1 LQAPTLNA
9 RSQARPE
16 PHPRVDLRR
25 RMATEA
31 LGCGLLV
38 VALEGAHHIAE
49 HLGASA
55 MEGRLFMSLAAGS
68 VLACLTLALR
78 PLSGAHFNP
87 ALTFADALEE
97 GAPWQEVPL
106 YALAQLLGGLAGRL
120 LAHLMCSE
128 PLLIAVR
135 APAASSAQFLT
146 EVVATFGLLVVVC
159 GCVRT
164 RPSATPFAIA
174 IYVAATVW
182 FTDSRSLANPAL
194 VLARAASARP
204 SVIRP
209 FEVESFVAAQ
219 LLGAALAVCL
229 FRWLFGR
236 SEPDTRPR
244 TVVFACAEPGPA
256 HLATALFNSLA
267 HPQRAHATVAH
278 PPTGGEPVPT
288 AVENLMRQAG
298 LTPTSLRLRA
308 EEPGWLIL
316 LEMPGV
322 PPPSHSYQ
330 ERWLLPAQPLS
341 SATEARAL
349 AEELRPRIRQLLAR
363 QGWERLHLVEGP
375 SPEGPHAVT

>member
-1 LQAPTLNA
+1 
-9 RSQARPE
+9 
-16 PHPRVDLRR
+16 
-25 RMATEA
+25 MATEA

-55 MEGRLFMSLAAGS
+55 LEGRLFMSLAAGS
-68 VLACLTLALR
+68 VLACLTLVLR

-106 YALAQLLGGLAGRL
+106 YALSQLLGGLAGRF

-135 APAASSAQFLT
+135 APAASNAQFLT

-159 GCVRT
+159 GCVRL
-164 RPSATPFAIA
+164 RPTATPFAISA
-174 IYVAATVW
+174 YVAATVW

-204 SVIRP
+204 GIVSP

-229 FRWLFGR
+229 FRWLLG
-236 SEPDTRPR
+236 R
-244 TVVFACAEPGPA
+244 TVRNDSPRKVVFICAMPGPA
-256 HLATALFNSLA
+256 HVAAALFNSLA
-267 HPQRAHATVAH
+267 HPQRAYAEVSHLPMGSENVAA
-278 PPTGGEPVPT
+278 PVEGVIPKMDL
-288 AVENLMRQAG
+288 AHG
-298 LTPTSLRLRA
+298 SLRMRA
-308 EEPGWLIL
+308 EEPAWVIL
-316 LEMPGV
+316 LERAGAPLLRQRC
-322 PPPSHSYQ
+322 Q
-330 ERWLLPAQPLS
+330 ERWLLSPQALA
-341 SATEARAL
+341 SAADVRAL
-349 AEELRPRIRQLLAR
+349 TEELRPRLRQLLAQ

-375 SPEGPHAVT
+375 SPEGPHVVT